1 MQESIEFLKNHHDQ
15 LDTFTKAVAKVHGNH
30 HPEVIEV
37 RKIYQQI
44 DQKLNDG
51 INDLDAEFDSL
62 RKVTSNYEIP
72 DDACEAFSTVYQV
85 LHQADILR
93 NKK

>member
-1 MQESIEFLKNHHDQ
+1 MQESIEFLKNHHDP

-51 INDLDAEFDSL
+51 VDNLDAEFDSL

-72 DDACEAFSTVYQV
+72 DDACEAFSTVYKV
-85 LHQADILR
+85 LHQADTLR

>member
-15 LDTFTKAVAKVHGNH
+15 LDTFTKAVEKVHGNH

-62 RKVTSNYEIP
+62 RKVISNYEIP

>member
-1 MQESIEFLKNHHDQ
+1 MQESIEFLKNHRNQ

-37 RKIYQQI
+37 RKVYRQI
-44 DQKLNDG
+44 DHKLNVGD
-51 INDLDAEFDSL
+51 NDFDAEFESL

-85 LHQADILR
+85 LHQADTLR

>member
-1 MQESIEFLKNHHDQ
+1 M
-15 LDTFTKAVAKVHGNH
+15 
-30 HPEVIEV
+30 IEV

-72 DDACEAFSTVYQV
+72 DGACEAFSTVYQV
-85 LHQADILR
+85 LHQADTLR
-93 NKK
+93 NQK

>member
-1 MQESIEFLKNHHDQ
+1 MQESIEFLKNHQEQ
-15 LDTFTKAVAKVHGNH
+15 LDTFTKAVGKVHGYH
-30 HPEVIEV
+30 HPDVIDV

-51 INDLDAEFDSL
+51 VDNLDAEFDSL

-85 LHQADILR
+85 LHQANTLR